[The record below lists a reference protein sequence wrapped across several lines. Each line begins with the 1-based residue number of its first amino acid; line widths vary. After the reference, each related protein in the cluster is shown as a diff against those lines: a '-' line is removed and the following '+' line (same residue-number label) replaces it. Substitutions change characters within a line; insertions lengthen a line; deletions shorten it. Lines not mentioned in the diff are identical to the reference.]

1 MAKIHR
7 KIKKETLKFF
17 SEGLQTKGYR
27 YVPPLVADPM
37 ISVCIMSYNAVQW
50 VEQAINGVL
59 SQNDYYTFE
68 VIISDDGSDD
78 GTFEYYVR
86 SLNWVH
92 PERVKVMQSIRNI
105 GPDSG
110 MGNFVRCL
118 AEARGKYVA
127 ICEADDFWCD
137 NNKLKDQVCFL
148 EHNPDFACSFTQA
161 NVENHGHDFGHLTEL
176 YNNRKEVWQP
186 EEILDEDFQCAT
198 AGMVFRRDLVKKLP
212 NWFFDTAYFD
222 RPLRGLLAKYGKFH
236 CLQRKAVTYRANN
249 WGTWHKL
256 REKGLANS
264 WVESH
269 KVFKGLAS
277 YHKQHRP
284 QLAARRDELASK
296 IYKRQGGKR
305 YLLGHLRH
313 KMRRQ
318 PIKIQESITA

>member
-1 MAKIHR
+1 MPKTTTYR
-7 KIKKETLKFF
+7 QIKKATNTVSSKYLF
-17 SEGLQTKGYR
+17 
-27 YVPPLVADPM
+27 VANPVV
-37 ISVCIMSYNAVQW
+37 SVLLMSYNAGRFIGD
-50 VEQAINGVL
+50 ALDGIL

-68 VIISDDGSDD
+68 IIVSDDFSYDETQEFLRPLIGKYPD
-78 GTFEYYVR
+78 
-86 SLNWVH
+86 
-92 PERVKVMQSIRNI
+92 RVKVMWSKWNL

-110 MGNFVRCL
+110 MCNFVRSL
-118 AEARGKYVA
+118 KEARGKYVA

-137 NNKLKDQVCFL
+137 NNKLKDQVSFL
-148 EHNPDFACSFTQA
+148 ERNPDFACSFTQA

-176 YNNRKEVWQP
+176 YNNRKEFWEP

-198 AGMVFRRDLVKKLP
+198 AGMVFRRDLVEKLP
-212 NWFFDTAYFD
+212 SWFFDTAYFD

-256 REKGLANS
+256 RELGVTNS

-277 YHKQHRP
+277 YHKEHRP

-296 IYKRQGGKR
+296 IYKRQGGFK

-318 PIKIQESITA
+318 PVKIQESITA

>member
-7 KIKKETLKFF
+7 EIKK
-17 SEGLQTKGYR
+17 QTVISAADGCNGHR
-27 YVPPLVADPM
+27 PAQSLVHDPVV
-37 ISVCIMSYNAVQW
+37 SVCVMSYNAINW
-50 VEQAINGVL
+50 VEQSINSVL

-68 VIISDDGSDD
+68 VILSDDGSDD
-78 GTFEYYVR
+78 GTFERFIQGRHWLY
-86 SLNWVH
+86 
-92 PERVKVMQSIRNI
+92 PDTVKVMRSIRNI

-118 AEARGKYVA
+118 SEARGKYVA

-137 NNKLKDQVCFL
+137 NNKLKDQVSFL
-148 EHNPDFACSFTQA
+148 ENNPEYVCSFTQA
-161 NVENHGHDFGHLTEL
+161 NVENHGHDFGNLTEL
-176 YNNRKEVWQP
+176 YANRKELWEP

-212 NWFFDTAYFD
+212 SWFFNTAYFD

-236 CLQRKAVTYRANN
+236 CLQRKAVTYRSNN

-256 REKGLANS
+256 RELGVANS

-277 YHKQHRP
+277 YHKEHRP
-284 QLAARRDELASK
+284 QLAARRDELAHK
-296 IYKRQGGKR
+296 IYKKQGGAR
-305 YLLGHLRH
+305 YWLGSIRH
-313 KMRRQ
+313 RMRTTQATTQ
-318 PIKIQESITA
+318 PITA

>member
-7 KIKKETLKFF
+7 QIKKHTLTF
-17 SEGLQTKGYR
+17 SLNGKNQGYTR
-27 YVPPLVADPM
+27 GALVNDPV
-37 ISVCIMSYNAVQW
+37 ISVIIMSYNAVQW
-50 VEQAINGVL
+50 IERAINGVL

-68 VIISDDGSDD
+68 IILSDDCSDD
-78 GTFEYYVR
+78 GTFNFIQGRHWLY
-86 SLNWVH
+86 
-92 PERVKVMQSIRNI
+92 PERVKVMQSTRNI

-137 NNKLKDQVCFL
+137 DKKLKDQVCFL

-198 AGMVFRRDLVKKLP
+198 AGMVFRRDLVEKLP
-212 NWFFDTAYFD
+212 SWFFDTAYFD

-256 REKGLANS
+256 RELGVANS

-277 YHKQHRP
+277 YHKEHRP

-296 IYKRQGGKR
+296 IYKKQGGAK
-305 YLLGHLRH
+305 YFLGHLRH
-313 KMRRQ
+313 KMRQQ
-318 PIKIQESITA
+318 PVKIQESITA

>member
-1 MAKIHR
+1 MLRHKIH
-7 KIKKETLKFF
+7 KQIA
-17 SEGLQTKGYR
+17 EGSHVFATDK
-27 YVPPLVADPM
+27 LVSNPVV
-37 ISVCIMSYNAVQW
+37 SVILLSYNAGQFIK
-50 VEQAINGVL
+50 QALDGIL

-68 VIISDDGSDD
+68 IIVSDDCSDD
-78 GTFEYYVR
+78 NLTAKFLIPLTGR
-86 SLNWVH
+86 H
-92 PERVKVMQSIRNI
+92 PDRVKVIRSKWNL

-110 MGNFVRCL
+110 MCNFVRTL
-118 AEARGKYVA
+118 KEARGKYVA
-127 ICEADDFWCD
+127 ICEADDFWND
-137 NNKLKDQVCFL
+137 DNKLKAQVSFL
-148 EHNPDFACSFTQA
+148 ENNPDYVCSFTQA

-176 YNNRKEVWQP
+176 YNNRKESWEP

-236 CLQRKAVTYRANN
+236 CLQRKAVTYRSNN

-256 REKGLANS
+256 RELGVANS

-284 QLAARRDELASK
+284 QLAARRDELAHK
-296 IYKRQGGKR
+296 IYKKQGGAR
-305 YLLGHLRH
+305 YWLGSIRH
-313 KMRRQ
+313 RMRTTQATTQ
-318 PIKIQESITA
+318 PITA